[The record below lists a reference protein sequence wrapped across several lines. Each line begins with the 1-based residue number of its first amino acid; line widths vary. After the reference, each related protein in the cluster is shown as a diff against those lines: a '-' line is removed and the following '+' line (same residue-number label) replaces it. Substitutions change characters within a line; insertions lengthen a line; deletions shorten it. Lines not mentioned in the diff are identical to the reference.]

1 MKKLN
6 EVKGMRGLGR
16 YFKQVRTIIKPPSF
30 IGHFCPKASS
40 LTFISLFLPKVAQST
55 RSSDGGQDDYLG
67 GVDIP
72 VRDLPPTGLDRWYKL
87 EGKYI
92 FGHFFKVN
100 FCHMRRVFLVRQLCK
115 RQLFCQIFNC

>member
-1 MKKLN
+1 MWIPISIMFL
-6 EVKGMRGLGR
+6 
-16 YFKQVRTIIKPPSF
+16 YFF
-30 IGHFCPKASS
+30 
-40 LTFISLFLPKVAQST
+40 PKVAQST

-92 FGHFFKVN
+92 FG
-100 FCHMRRVFLVRQLCK
+100 
-115 RQLFCQIFNC
+115 LFVC